1 MFTWPRI
8 RSRFVAN
15 LFLITPTLEPRLDE
29 SFYEDEGQLA
39 AELATQL
46 PDGLVTQP
54 LPEVDLDEFEKLYIW
69 FLS

>member
-29 SFYEDEGQLA
+29 NFYQDEGQLA
-39 AELATQL
+39 AELATPL
-46 PDGLVTQP
+46 PKGLLGQP
-54 LPEVDLDEFEKLYIW
+54 LPEIDSYEFEKLYDW
-69 FLS
+69 YLS